1 MMDKMKITE
10 LEAGILD
17 AVLETCGDM
26 EKLDRSQLLEIFDGD
41 EEMAA
46 AMVNMLIDAGL
57 VEPDGLTTAEL
68 LPAWIT
74 REQEAKPFLAAGGFS
89 AQFVT
94 QAPVMQKEIAFEIE
108 VAEPP
113 VELIISNET
122 EPQAPIPSVQPIE
135 LVNENISKEP
145 AYVPQSQKNNLN
157 EELSTLHAEI
167 EYLRKSE
174 MFAEHKLRE
183 KEMQIQSLQ
192 NFNKQL
198 LNIRL
203 FIWVL
208 LGFIGL
214 LFILLF
220 IRK

>member
-10 LEAGILD
+10 FEAGVLD

-26 EKLDRSQLLEIFDGD
+26 EKLDRGQLLEIFDGD
-41 EEMAA
+41 EELAA
-46 AMVNMLIDAGL
+46 SMVNLLIDAGL

-74 REQEAKPFLAAGGFS
+74 REPEAEPFLAAGGFS
-89 AQFVT
+89 TQFIKSV
-94 QAPVMQKEIAFEIE
+94 PHEKREIAFEIE
-108 VAEPP
+108 VAEAPAEVIPIAEPLPTVPSP
-113 VELIISNET
+113 VATIAAT
-122 EPQAPIPSVQPIE
+122 EPVHTPVQSKDTTSDE
-135 LVNENISKEP
+135 L
-145 AYVPQSQKNNLN
+145 
-157 EELSTLHAEI
+157 TLLHREI
-167 EYLRKSE
+167 EHLRKSE

-183 KEMQIQSLQ
+183 KEMQLQSLQ
-192 NFNKQL
+192 SANKQL

-208 LGFIGL
+208 LGFIAL
-214 LFILLF
+214 LLILLF